1 MSKVAEEPVAVGV
14 TLGQYL
20 ASIRKDRGCTLREV
34 EEMTERLVSNAYL
47 SQIENGKIKQPSPSV
62 LHALSVA
69 YSIDYGYLMEL
80 AGHITPNKPRDE
92 EQRHGRI
99 ATFSDHNLTPEEEAE
114 LFDYL
119 NYIRSRKRPSGPTR

>member
-1 MSKVAEEPVAVGV
+1 MAKVAEEPTGARV

-20 ASIRKDRGCTLREV
+20 ASIRNDRGRTLREV
-34 EEMTERLVSNAYL
+34 EEMTDKEVSNAYL
-47 SQIENGKIKQPSPSV
+47 SQIENGKIRQPSPNV

-80 AGHITPNKPRDE
+80 AGHITPTQARGED
-92 EQRHGRI
+92 QRHGRL

-114 LFDYL
+114 LFNYL
-119 NYIRSRKRPSGPTR
+119 NYIRSRKRPSGSTR